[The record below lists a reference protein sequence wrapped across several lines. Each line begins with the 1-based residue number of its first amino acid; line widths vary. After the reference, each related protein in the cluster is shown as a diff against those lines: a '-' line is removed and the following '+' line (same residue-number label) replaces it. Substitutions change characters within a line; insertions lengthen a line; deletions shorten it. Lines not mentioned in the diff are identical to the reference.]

1 MRSMRCFSTSGT
13 LANIRPVFTP
23 HHSRSGA
30 KSFDKS
36 FLPREKDTSEKPWVR
51 KNVPKDE
58 FFAKKYAHISPQDRA
73 RLDAKVDR
81 QKRSRAA
88 RKEHESLLERPR
100 RQPLSQ
106 AFRNPLSEYLYG
118 THPVM
123 AALKANRRGGFSQ
136 LFVHNP
142 KEATNEIMSLAKRY
156 GVKIVEKSTKNDL
169 NILCDNGVHNGVVL
183 ETRRMLL
190 PSVAA
195 IKDADGHSGEYTIS
209 VYETEGDFETE
220 TRHSVARDADE
231 GSRFPLGIFL
241 DGITD
246 PQNVGAI
253 IRSAYYLGADFVVAP
268 VHDTAKMGPTASKA
282 SAGALE
288 LMPLY
293 QTDEVFPFID
303 RLRQTGWNVVTTS
316 ARPSK
321 SEKAAL
327 GSKHQKIEEGLTR
340 KFVDASD
347 LPGLL
352 AQAPLLLVMG
362 SEGAGV
368 RTHLKMRSD
377 YLVGLERTRLDAD
390 EIVDSLNVSVAAA
403 LLLGKCVEK

>member
-1 MRSMRCFSTSGT
+1 MSLRCFSTARS
-13 LANIRPVFTP
+13 LANIKPVFTP

-36 FLPREKDTSEKPWVR
+36 FLPRQKESSEKPWVR
-51 KNVPKDE
+51 KNVSKDE
-58 FFAKKYAHISPQDRA
+58 FFSKKYSFISATDRS

-88 RKEHESLLERPR
+88 RKDHESLFERPR

-106 AFRNPLSEYLYG
+106 AFRNPLSEYVYG
-118 THPVM
+118 THPVL
-123 AALKANRRGGFSQ
+123 AALKANRRGGFNQ

-142 KEATNEIMSLAKRY
+142 KEATSEIIRLAERY
-156 GVKIVEKSTKNDL
+156 GVKVTYKDTKNDL

-183 ETRRMLL
+183 ETRKLQL

-195 IKDADGHSGEYTIS
+195 IRDADGESGEYTVSI
-209 VYETEGDFETE
+209 YETDGNFETE
-220 TRHSVARDADE
+220 TRHSIARDANE

-253 IRSAYYLGADFVVAP
+253 VRSAYYLGADFIVAP
-268 VHDTAKMGPTASKA
+268 VHDTAKMGPAASKA

-288 LMPLY
+288 LMPVY
-293 QTDEVFPFID
+293 QTEEVFPFID
-303 RLRQTGWNVVTTS
+303 GLKLSGWNVVTTS
-316 ARPSK
+316 ARPSET
-321 SEKAAL
+321 EKDAL
-327 GSKHQKIEEGLTR
+327 GSKHHKIEEHLKR
-340 KFVDASD
+340 KFVEASD

-352 AQAPLLLVMG
+352 AQAPLMLVMG
-362 SEGAGV
+362 SEGEGV

-377 YLVGLERTRLDAD
+377 YLVGLERSRMDAD
-390 EIVDSLNVSVAAA
+390 DIVDSLNVSVAAA